1 MKLKWTHQAFG
12 DRDAN
17 MDHIAKDNVPA
28 ALAIDER
35 ITGAVENLLPFPEM
49 GRVGRVTGTRE
60 LVVAK
65 TAYIVAHKLDIVAD
79 HILILRVLHGA
90 QQWPEDLG

>member
-12 DRDAN
+12 DRDAI

-49 GRVGRVTGTRE
+49 GRVGRVTGTQE

-65 TAYIVAHKLDIVAD
+65 TACSYSRTRRAQCRK
-79 HILILRVLHGA
+79 ILVEAGCDFSELARI
-90 QQWPEDLG
+90 